1 MERPENNKWLDETL
15 TETIGSEKPRT
26 DFEQWKKQHPEAV
39 QMLTSRAK
47 SKTSTTKHPHII
59 RAKIMKN
66 PFTKLAAAAT
76 IVLAAVLSI
85 ILLNQTA
92 TPAWAIEQTIEA
104 LNNIKMVHLAGYAKY
119 PDQPRR
125 AFEIWAMPNSTDRS
139 VSGNF
144 KLIEGDHHI
153 SIANEKENITYVY
166 TRHPNGDVVYLTR
179 GLNRGCDPFPTS
191 DLFRQFKQIGSS
203 WKEIYGKDEE
213 TGRDCVFVTFVGPSV
228 NTASYW
234 KFQFDMKTKLPI
246 RGGVWWSENYE
257 GEPHFDYTMIEYG
270 CELPEEFFDFDIPEG
285 TQVVDC
291 RELRD
296 LIDEN
301 PNCGVSVGEMST
313 ADACTKVVEEYW
325 KAVID
330 NNWEHIKRIRPPAA
344 GNYLE
349 LLQALYN
356 EHQPV
361 EFLNIVGMNHLN
373 DPGTFAEVTCR
384 LKLKDGTTQQS
395 VLNVEIRQ
403 TPRDRIGVIAGSI
416 MGKLTETN

>member
-1 MERPENNKWLDETL
+1 MLSPENNKWLDEAL

-26 DFEQWKKQHPEAV
+26 NFEQWKQQHPEAV
-39 QMLTSRAK
+39 KMLTSRAE
-47 SKTSTTKHPHII
+47 SKTSTTIHPHII
-59 RAKIMKN
+59 RTLIMKN

-85 ILLNQTA
+85 TFLNQTA

-104 LNNIKMVHLAGYAKY
+104 LNNIKVIHLVGYAKY
-119 PDQPRR
+119 PDQPRS
-125 AFEIWAMPNSTDRS
+125 ALEGWAMPNSTDRS

-153 SIANEKENITYVY
+153 SIANEKENVTYVY

-179 GLNRGCDPFPTS
+179 GLNRVCNPFPAS
-191 DLFRQFKQIGSS
+191 DLFRQFKQIGSN
-203 WKEIYGKDEE
+203 WIERYGKDEE

-228 NTASYW
+228 DTASYW
-234 KFQFDMKTKLPI
+234 KFQFDLETKLPI
-246 RGGVWWSENYE
+246 HGGVWWSENYE
-257 GEPHFDYTMIEYG
+257 GEPHFDYTAIEYG
-270 CELPEEFFDFDIPEG
+270 CELPEGFFDFDIPEG
-285 TQVVDC
+285 TQIVDC

-301 PNCGVSVGEMST
+301 PNYGVLVGEMST

-330 NNWEHIKRIRPPAA
+330 KNWERIKKIRPLTA
-344 GNYLE
+344 GNDLE
-349 LLQALYN
+349 QLRALYSQ
-356 EHQPV
+356 HQPV
-361 EFLNIVGMNHLN
+361 ELLNIVGMNHLN

-384 LKLKDGTTQQS
+384 LKMKDGTTRQS

-403 TPRDRIGVIAGSI
+403 TPRGRTGVIAGSI
-416 MGKLTETN
+416 MGELTEIE